1 MLGDSQEAPMDV
13 EEAVDAWIASLRA
26 EAVAILAA
34 AHRCSDAEER
44 TRLRTEAADAV
55 RRYREERLRRFATIV
70 RIRRARTR
78 ADLDEFL
85 GRTSRVN

>member
-1 MLGDSQEAPMDV
+1 MLDTVIKDPQEAPMDV

-26 EAVAILAA
+26 EAVAIFAA
-34 AHRCSDAEER
+34 AHRCTDAEER
-44 TRLRTEAADAV
+44 TRLRAEAAEAV

-78 ADLDEFL
+78 AHLDEL
-85 GRTSRVN
+85 LV